1 MTNEEIDYFVGSV
14 GEQLSLI
21 AMTAVT
27 TLIGVGVIL
36 FIAL

>member
-1 MTNEEIDYFVGSV
+1 MNDELDYFVGSV
-14 GEQLSLI
+14 GEQLSLV

-27 TLIGVGVIL
+27 TLIGVGIIL